1 MRQRQQTVEDRNGN
15 IWIATYGGGVNILVR
30 KKDGGYHVYSPQN
43 MLKKYPQRGFQKVR
57 TIELDKEGNVWAGT
71 TDGILIM
78 SLKGDKFT
86 ATPLATPNDPAQ
98 GLASNDII
106 CLRRDQQGNMWVG
119 TNSGGLSCTTDQDA
133 NGCWLF
139 ENYGIEAGLPSEE
152 IRSITFD
159 NKGTVWFATDNMLCS
174 FDIKKKII
182 TTFSTLDG
190 VDDTMCSE
198 NAAISLP
205 GGKILFGT
213 LDGYYTVDRNNLINK
228 TGSLLKLRITDF
240 FLNDQQMSPRLNDTF
255 DFYVPESRRVKLPKH
270 GGVFTF
276 RFAAL
281 NYQLQHRTHY
291 QYRLLGYESE
301 WNNATKERLASY
313 SDLPA
318 GTYLFQ
324 VKAFLLESPENYD
337 MRTLEVVIPPYFLLS
352 TSAVWFYLFLLMVA
366 GMAGL
371 WWYQEQLRKK
381 FANNL
386 EV

>member
-1 MRQRQQTVEDRNGN
+1 
-15 IWIATYGGGVNILVR
+15 
-30 KKDGGYHVYSPQN
+30 
-43 MLKKYPQRGFQKVR
+43 
-57 TIELDKEGNVWAGT
+57 VWAGT

-159 NKGTVWFATDNMLCS
+159 SKGTVWFATDNMLCS